1 MTGPDERRLD
11 RRARLGSVP
20 GPRFLVVLLLTIALT
35 ACSSEEPR
43 RTEEKGTAAATQPDS
58 GKKTTPLPKALARA
72 MEGRP
77 RVATSAKELVGQIVA
92 AERAIANASTPP
104 DVLAAAGHLQQVA
117 YRTLSTRPGWDAAVR
132 KALPAGLV
140 RVVADNVASRREFRS
155 MHPTTRRGL
164 HADLPD
170 WRIVAADPPKQLL
183 AHYRAAEDRF
193 GVDWAYLAAINF
205 VETSMGRIRGTSVAG
220 AQGPMQFIPTTWDIY
235 GRGDINSTRDSIF
248 AAGRFLKAH
257 GFKRSRA
264 AALFRYNNSTAY
276 VRGVSLVAR
285 LMQRRPRAFYGY
297 YHWKVYYLTRVGS
310 VLLPE
315 GYASKRGIPV
325 RSYLAEHPESRP
337 DDR

>member
-1 MTGPDERRLD
+1 VLRPSSLIVL
-11 RRARLGSVP
+11 A
-20 GPRFLVVLLLTIALT
+20 LLLALT
-35 ACSSEEPR
+35 ACSSGTPEQKD
-43 RTEEKGTAAATQPDS
+43 EKGTTASQSDGQQDAS
-58 GKKTTPLPKALARA
+58 LPKALAA
-72 MEGRP
+72 ALDDRP
-77 RVATSAKELVGQIVA
+77 RVASSPGELAEQVVA
-92 AERAIANASTPP
+92 AERAIADASTSPE
-104 DVLAAAGHLQQVA
+104 VLAAAGHLQQVA
-117 YRTLSTRPGWDAAVR
+117 YRTLSARPGWDSAVR

-155 MHPTTRRGL
+155 MHPTARRHL
-164 HADLPD
+164 HKDLPD
-170 WRIVAADPPKQLL
+170 WRIVPAAPAKRLL
-183 AHYRAAEDRF
+183 AHYRAAEARF

-205 VETSMGRIRGTSVAG
+205 IETSMGRIRGTSVAG

-248 AAGRFLKAH
+248 AAGRFLRAH
-257 GFKRSRA
+257 GFARSPA

-276 VRGVSLVAR
+276 VRGVSLVAK

-297 YHWKVYYLTRVGS
+297 YHWKVYYLTRFGS

-315 GYASKRGIPV
+315 GYVAKRRIPV

>member
-1 MTGPDERRLD
+1 MPRPRL
-11 RRARLGSVP
+11 
-20 GPRFLVVLLLTIALT
+20 LVVLLLLLALT
-35 ACSSEEPR
+35 ACSSEAPDQ
-43 RTEEKGTAAATQPDS
+43 TQEKGTTASNSDDEAQQD
-58 GKKTTPLPKALARA
+58 LPKALARA
-72 MEGRP
+72 MADRP
-77 RVATSAKELVGQIVA
+77 HVATSSKELVAQIVA
-92 AERAIANASTPP
+92 AERAIADPSTSP

-117 YRTLSTRPGWDAAVR
+117 YRTLSTRPGWDIAVR

-164 HADLPD
+164 HKDLPD
-170 WRIVAADPPKQLL
+170 WRIVAAAPAERLL
-183 AHYRAAEDRF
+183 EHYRAAEARF

-205 VETSMGRIRGTSVAG
+205 IETSMGRIRGTSVAG

-257 GFKRSRA
+257 GFSRSRA
-264 AALFRYNNSTAY
+264 GALFRYNNSSAY
-276 VRGVSLVAR
+276 VRGVSLVAK

-297 YHWKVYYLTRVGS
+297 YHWKVYYLTRFGS

-315 GYASKRGIPV
+315 GYVSKRRIPV
-325 RSYLAEHPESRP
+325 RPYLAENPESRP